1 MQRGNNSSEDS
12 GPLEEIEFW
21 ELKCNDLKKVLY
33 QLERDDVK
41 MCIEIL
47 KAAKLTSYFK
57 FMEVSN
63 QLQSQFDIAQNNVKF
78 LSILKKPC
86 KEIET

>member
-1 MQRGNNSSEDS
+1 MISFSGTVMKWIWLFMCVLMQRGNNSSEDS

-41 MCIEIL
+41 ICIEIL

-63 QLQSQFDIAQNNVKF
+63 QLQSQFDM
-78 LSILKKPC
+78 
-86 KEIET
+86 